1 MNLLCSARSKHQE
14 STEYTPLEHHG
25 LTIQVAETVQSND
38 PKGPQTVHV
47 SLHNANSTSWS
58 GVIHIE
64 LPFPNQNPRF
74 FLPAFMYGRNRGE
87 SPQDVTHEFPRIRKE
102 MKRPSSPW
110 WMVRSDRLSHPVAAV
125 YDNGTIYALSAS
137 PYFILDRSGKKEWKP
152 NACGDF
158 YQYSGFT
165 CSLEKGTIGYT
176 LGYENAPWLFVQSK
190 NVYERS
196 DLSDNCFVLYAEE
209 TVEFD
214 LNVYCYQADSCLS
227 VNYVIASV
235 YSHYHQSPRRIGEH
249 RTAVTELAGA
259 ISEYG
264 WVENDVNYST
274 IIYETKDP
282 DVFDYVKIMS
292 IAWTCGM
299 SIAGPM
305 LIAGLRLNNKAM
317 RDQAIRCI
325 NNIIDNATNPRTGLP
340 FDAYDNGVW
349 TVHGWWFDGMHTSGH
364 TSYLIG
370 QALFYILRSYEY
382 EKTLNHTIHDKW
394 LSYVKEALPRLER
407 TKNSDAEY
415 AYIISAQTGAGLEYD
430 AFCGAWCMAALAY
443 YCFLSGDLSYL
454 PSLIESEAHYYGS
467 YIANM
472 ECYGAPLDTV
482 KAVDSEGVLAYIKA
496 VKFLHKITANELY
509 LDHMYD
515 ALCYEF
521 SFKFCYNSPV
531 KLPPLSKN
539 GWSSCGGSVTS
550 TANPHI
556 HPMSS
561 NVVDEMLYYCSQRSD
576 AYIQQRMTDTVLWGC
591 QTYNKFDGE
600 YDHGKIGWMSERFCH
615 CEGLVTQKYED
626 GTYAST
632 WFSLM
637 PWAGASI
644 IDGFVGDLWEQSAL

>member
-1 MNLLCSARSKHQE
+1 MNLLCSARSKQQE
-14 STEYTPLEHHG
+14 STEYTSLECHG
-25 LTIQVAETVQSND
+25 LTVQVSKPIQSDN
-38 PKGPQTVHV
+38 PKEPQTVHIT
-47 SLHNANSTSWS
+47 LHNANSTPWS

-102 MKRPSSPW
+102 MHRPSSPW

-125 YDNGTIYALSAS
+125 YDNDTIFALSAS
-137 PYFILDRSGKKEWKP
+137 PYFVVNHDGKKAWKP
-152 NACGDF
+152 DVTGDF
-158 YQYSGFT
+158 YQYGGFT
-165 CSLEKGTIGYT
+165 CSILKGTIGYT
-176 LGYENAPWLFVQSK
+176 LGYENAPWLFVQTK
-190 NVYERS
+190 TVFERS
-196 DLSDNCFVLYAEE
+196 DLLDNCFVLNANE

-214 LNVYCYQADSCLS
+214 LNVYCYQTDSCLS
-227 VNYVIASV
+227 VNDIIASV
-235 YSHYHQSPRRIGEH
+235 YRHYHQSPRRIGNH
-249 RTAVTELAGA
+249 QIAVTELASA
-259 ISEYG
+259 ISQYG
-264 WVENDVNYST
+264 WIEKDANYST
-274 IIYETKDP
+274 IIYETKDS
-282 DVFDYVKIMS
+282 DVLDFVKIMS

-317 RDQAIRCI
+317 RDQAIMCI
-325 NNIIDNATNPRTGLP
+325 NNIIDNATNPSTGLP
-340 FDAYDNGVW
+340 FDAYDEGVW
-349 TVHGWWFDGMHTSGH
+349 SVHGWWFDGMHTSGH

-370 QALFYILRSYEY
+370 QALFYILRAYEY
-382 EKTLNHTIHDKW
+382 EKTLNGTIHDNW
-394 LSYVKEALPRLER
+394 LTYVKEVLPRLEK

-430 AFCGAWCMAALAY
+430 SFSGAWCMAALAY
-443 YCFLSGDLSYL
+443 YCFISGDFSCL
-454 PSLIESEAHYYGS
+454 PSLTQSEAHYYAT

-496 VKFLHKITANELY
+496 VKFLHKITGNELY
-509 LDHMYD
+509 LDHMYG

-521 SFKFCYNSPV
+521 SFKFCYNSPI
-531 KLPPLSKN
+531 KLPPLSKI

-561 NVVDEMLYYCSQRSD
+561 NVVDEMLYYCSQRND
-576 AYIQQRMTDTVLWGC
+576 PYIQQRMTDTVLWGC
-591 QTYNKFDGE
+591 QTYNKFDRE

-626 GTYAST
+626 GSYAST

-644 IDGFVGDLWEQSAL
+644 IDGFVGDLWEQCI